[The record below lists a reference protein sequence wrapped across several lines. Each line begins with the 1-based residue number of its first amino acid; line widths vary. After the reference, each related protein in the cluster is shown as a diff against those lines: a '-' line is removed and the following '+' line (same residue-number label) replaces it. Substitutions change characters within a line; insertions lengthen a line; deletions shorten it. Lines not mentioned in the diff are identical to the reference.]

1 MHRESKTNLAET
13 YWCLR
18 SLQLFLSFFY
28 EFQEK
33 RHYYGIHIRPQLSNF
48 AIEGTNAHT
57 LCEYYL
63 KLALGIETENPI
75 ENMSYYNEE
84 MDECA
89 RLYVTHIIDIV
100 NELKSCGKD
109 VSVLI
114 ERRLD
119 YSRFVAEGFGTG
131 DCLIIAD
138 DEMHVID
145 YKHGRTGLPGHSI
158 T

>member
-1 MHRESKTNLAET
+1 MPPRDHA
-13 YWCLR
+13 
-18 SLQLFLSFFY
+18 FLSASSSHRWLNCPPSARLCEHY
-28 EFQEK
+28 EDK
-33 RHYYGIHIRPQLSNF
+33 VSNF

-89 RLYVTHIIDIV
+89 RLYVTYIIDIV

-109 VSVLI
+109 DIHIGISQL
-114 ERRLD
+114 
-119 YSRFVAEGFGTG
+119 
-131 DCLIIAD
+131 
-138 DEMHVID
+138 
-145 YKHGRTGLPGHSI
+145 
-158 T
+158 